1 MEAVI
6 NVQNNVFA
14 WFFRSK
20 GVAFVLLRTKKPIS
34 PRNKKLAGMRTIE
47 EDIVNLISW
56 NVNGIRAAQRKG
68 FLEWVAEE
76 RPDVICIQETKAHPE
91 QLDPALLEPEGYI
104 TYWASAERKGYSGVA
119 LYTRTEP
126 VSVKVGLGIDKF
138 DREGRTIVADYK
150 DFVLLTTYVPNGSRD
165 HSRVPFKMAYKK
177 ALLDTC
183 NALRAEGRSVIFCGD
198 INTAHCEIDLAR
210 PKQNQKSTGFLPI
223 ERAWIDVVV
232 EQGYIDTFREK
243 HPERAEYSWWAYWG
257 DARKRNVGWRLD
269 YFFTTADLL
278 DRITSAE
285 IHPEVFGSDHC
296 PVSLTLR

>member
-1 MEAVI
+1 M
-6 NVQNNVFA
+6 
-14 WFFRSK
+14 
-20 GVAFVLLRTKKPIS
+20 
-34 PRNKKLAGMRTIE
+34 
-47 EDIVNLISW
+47 NLISW

-119 LYTRTEP
+119 LYTRIEP
-126 VSVKVGLGIDKF
+126 VSVKIGLGIDEF
-138 DREGRTIVADYK
+138 DREGRAIVADYK

-183 NALRAEGRSVIFCGD
+183 NALRSEGRSVIFCGD